1 MVSSEALKMFVQI
14 VLSESLVMLEDVSGR
29 NLFNGSRLSNK
40 A

>member
-1 MVSSEALKMFVQI
+1 MFVQV
-14 VLSESLVMLEDVSGR
+14 VLSESLVMWEVLSGR